1 VEADLQKFILC
12 WAPVLL
18 LTVLAVLFRMPALS
32 LSIFSS
38 LFTLIYVVLL
48 FKTPLTVALLASLD
62 GIVTTLPLLLVVFA
76 GIMLSTLLQATG
88 SLPRLVTWFM
98 GGVRD
103 ALHRSLLITFGV
115 ANFMEGASVIAE
127 PVVAPMLRSA
137 GVSPDGSAALS
148 IVGYAGLMTLE
159 MAGIIVTVLSLVTGI
174 PVYDLGVAS
183 GWLSIPATVAM
194 AACVPLFMPRFASV
208 THQFLL
214 AIYCGLCVSTAA
226 LGVVV
231 YAGVPVSGMLGGLSG
246 IVVLILVGP
255 RRMSLTRGILRDLAP
270 FAFMLAAL
278 FLVNIVPP
286 LRELTSRRLCITIHV
301 IPVHSITLQP
311 LFSAYLYLFAAFG
324 LAAALLKVSKVTL
337 YEVLHISLAKGW
349 RACVAMGL
357 FGAMGQMIAFSGYA
371 EQFIRVEQTCN
382 IPWILA
388 HGLQIYTGTF
398 YPLFIP
404 LLGWVGTF
412 LTGYGVASIMLF
424 GKLQVQAASLLG
436 VSATWLAA
444 ALAVGASIGS
454 ISSPFKIAI
463 ATPMC
468 GALGQEGAILRWT
481 IPLGIA
487 ASLLIGLILLGI
499 V

>member
-1 VEADLQKFILC
+1 MLSFLLC
-12 WAPVLL
+12 WTPVLL
-18 LTVLAVLFRMPALS
+18 LTVLAVFFRMPAFT
-32 LSIFSS
+32 LSICGS
-38 LFTLIYVVLL
+38 LFTLLYVVIF
-48 FKTPLTVALLASLD
+48 FKTSLTVALLSALD

-88 SLPRLVTWFM
+88 SLSRIVTWFM

-137 GVSPDGSAALS
+137 GVSPAGSAALS

-159 MAGIIVTVLSLVTGI
+159 MAGIIVTVLSLVTDM
-174 PVYDLGVAS
+174 PVYELAVAA
-183 GWLSIPATVAM
+183 GWLSIPATAAM
-194 AACVPLFMPRFASV
+194 AACVPLFLPRFAPV
-208 THQFLL
+208 TRQLL
-214 AIYCGLCVSTAA
+214 LSIGCGLCVSVAA
-226 LGVVV
+226 LGAVV
-231 YAGVPVSGMLGGLSG
+231 YAGVPVSGMLGGLSV
-246 IVVLILVGP
+246 IVVLILAGP
-255 RRMSLTRGILRDLAP
+255 RQMGLTRWILRDLAP
-270 FAFMLAAL
+270 FAFMLTAL
-278 FLVNIVPP
+278 FLINIVPP
-286 LRELTSRRLCITIHV
+286 LRELTARRLCITVQV
-301 IPVHSITLQP
+301 IPVHPITLQP

-324 LAAALLKVSKVTL
+324 LAAALLKVPKVTL
-337 YEVLHISLAKGW
+337 YEVMHISLAKGW

-357 FGAMGQMIAFSGYA
+357 FGAMGQIIAYSGYA
-371 EQFIRVEQTCN
+371 DNFTRMEQACN

-424 GKLQVQAASLLG
+424 GKLQVQAAALLG

-444 ALAVGASIGS
+444 GLAVGASIGS

-487 ASLLIGLILLGI
+487 ASLLIGLILWGGL
-499 V
+499 